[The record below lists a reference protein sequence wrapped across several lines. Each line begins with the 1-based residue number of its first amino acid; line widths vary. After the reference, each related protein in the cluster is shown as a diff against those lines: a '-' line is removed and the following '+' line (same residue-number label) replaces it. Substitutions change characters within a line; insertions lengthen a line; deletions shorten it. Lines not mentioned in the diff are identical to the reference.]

1 MHTRARLLKKI
12 SFTYYNS
19 ASSLLT
25 SSDNCTCTKY
35 GQLCY
40 AQSKNC

>member
-1 MHTRARLLKKI
+1 LSQAIKGN

-19 ASSLLT
+19 ASLLLT

-35 GQLCY
+35 GQLCC
-40 AQSKNC
+40 AHSKNC